1 MKALLVGSGGRE
13 HALAWR
19 LSRSPQVTELWVAG
33 GNSGTAQVAA
43 NLPVNPEDVDGVV
56 AAAQSLNI
64 DLAVIGPEQPL
75 AAGIVDRLT
84 AMGIPAFG
92 PTQAAAQL
100 EVSKSFAREVMRQA
114 GVPGPE
120 FQVFNDRQSALDFL
134 SRHRQPVAV
143 KADGL
148 AAGKGVALCL
158 DPASAAAA
166 VRACMDDRVFGAAG
180 DTVVI
185 EELLRGPEV
194 SVFAFSDG
202 ENLSALAAACDYK
215 AAGDGDQGPNTG
227 GMGSFTPPAFW
238 TEELAAT
245 VKNAIM
251 QPVIAEIARR
261 GVPYRGMLYAGLM
274 FTAAGPKVL
283 EFNCRF
289 GDPEAQVIL
298 PLLESDPVAVMAACL
313 TGKLAQ
319 TPVSWGRQRHLG
331 VVMASGGY
339 PGAYATGLPITGL
352 ETDSSDAADTLV
364 FHAGAQLAEGAAGSK
379 EVVTAGGR
387 VLTVVGRGDSLAA
400 AREGAYRR
408 AQKIHFANAYY
419 RRDIGDLSVGQRG
432 GWQ

>member
-1 MKALLVGSGGRE
+1 LKLLLVGSGGRE

-19 LSRSPQVTELWVAG
+19 LSRSPQVTSLWVAG
-33 GNSGTAQVAA
+33 GNSGTGQVAA

-84 AMGIPAFG
+84 AIGIPAFG

-120 FQVFNDRQSALDFL
+120 FQVFKDRQSALDFL

-148 AAGKGVALCL
+148 AAGKGVILCP
-158 DPASAAAA
+158 DPATAAAA
-166 VRACMDDRVFGAAG
+166 VRACMEDRIFGPAG

-202 ENLSALAAACDYK
+202 ENLSALVAAGDYK
-215 AAGDGDQGPNTG
+215 AAEDGDRGPNTG
-227 GMGSFTPPAFW
+227 GMGSFSPPAFW
-238 TEELAAT
+238 TAEMAAT
-245 VKNAIM
+245 VKTEIM
-251 QPVIAEIARR
+251 QPVITAMAHR
-261 GVPYRGMLYAGLM
+261 GVPYKGMLYAGLM

-298 PLLESDPVAVMAACL
+298 PLLESDPVAVMSACIDSR
-313 TGKLAQ
+313 LAQ
-319 TPVSWGRQRHLG
+319 TPVHWGRQSHLG
-331 VVMASGGY
+331 VVMVSGGY
-339 PGAYATGLPITGL
+339 PGPYATGFPITGL
-352 ETDSSDAADTLV
+352 DAASSDSADTLV
-364 FHAGAQLAEGAAGSK
+364 FHAGAQLAEGAEGRQ

-387 VLTVVGRGDSLAA
+387 VLTVVGRGDALPI
-400 AREGAYRR
+400 ARERAYRR
-408 AQKIHFANAYY
+408 AQEIHFANAYY
-419 RRDIGDLSVGQRG
+419 RRDIGDLSVGQRR
-432 GWQ
+432 GW